1 MPATNERMQALKK
14 FVYEGK
20 SCREIGD
27 ELHVHANTVQA
38 WSKEG
43 GWVQRRQDHQRGS
56 SEATLDLL
64 KNQRELLV
72 AKIAVDKVAPADKID
87 TLHKLTMSI
96 EKMES
101 RMEAVGPMLDV
112 IGRFARYVAANSER
126 DECLVVR
133 KWIEKYLN
141 AEQRKSG

>member
-1 MPATNERMQALKK
+1 MQALKL
-14 FVYEGK
+14 FVYDGK
-20 SCREIGD
+20 TCREIGK
-27 ELHVHANTVQA
+27 ELHVHETTLAE

-64 KNQRELLV
+64 KHQRELLV
-72 AKIAVDKVAPADKID
+72 ETISVDKPANAGDID

-126 DECLVVR
+126 AECLVVR